1 MPAWL
6 PLRPICQT
14 YVFILIN
21 NVDSASLELP
31 HHREVRPHGRS
42 DKDVI
47 KAISVNVTG
56 SDGVAKI
63 CPDLIARQIV

>member
-1 MPAWL
+1 M
-6 PLRPICQT
+6 RPICQT

-21 NVDSASLELP
+21 NINPASLELP
-31 HHREVRPHGRS
+31 HQCEVGPHGSS

-47 KAISVNVTG
+47 KAISVNVTS